1 MNLHI
6 GQRFEDKRG
15 ILTFNNDID
24 LSSIKR
30 IYTVENASIDM
41 VRGWQGHRIEQRWF
55 ACMKGAI
62 EIFVIELDNFEK
74 PSTNLPIVSYTL
86 TDSELTYLHVPAGC
100 VTAIK
105 SKEKNSK
112 LLVLADY
119 KLGEVSDEYRFE
131 LTYFDEYK

>member
-1 MNLHI
+1 MKLYT
-6 GQRFEDKRG
+6 GQRFEDQRG
-15 ILTFNNDID
+15 ILKFNNDID

-119 KLGEVSDEYRFE
+119 KRGEVNDEYRFE